1 MLDLP
6 HPDEARRE
14 AMGLLARAKPD
25 ALAAL
30 CAALTLPPFDWAR
43 PPEVGLV
50 MIQGRIGGEGGPF
63 HLGEMTVTRCVLR
76 VENGA
81 VGHAMVQGRDKDHA
95 RRAALIDALWQA
107 DPAGIEAAVLS
118 PLRAAETAARATSAA
133 KAAAT
138 RVEFF
143 TLVRGEDQ

>member
-1 MLDLP
+1 
-6 HPDEARRE
+6 
-14 AMGLLARAKPD
+14 
-25 ALAAL
+25 
-30 CAALTLPPFDWAR
+30 
-43 PPEVGLV
+43 
-50 MIQGRIGGEGGPF
+50 
-63 HLGEMTVTRCVLR
+63 MTVTRCVLR
-76 VENGA
+76 LETGR